1 MFNQTYQKSMQ
12 NLRIGRLRHSIQQLK
27 PKIAIPI
34 IGTGAFLVGLGFG
47 AYITV
52 QNIIAF
58 QWSLLHI
65 LLTLHSLMLRHGF

>member
-1 MFNQTYQKSMQ
+1 MQ
-12 NLRIGRLRHSIQQLK
+12 NIRIGWLQHSIQQLK
-27 PKIAIPI
+27 PKIAILV
-34 IGTGAFLVGLGFG
+34 IGACAFLVGLWLGTH
-47 AYITV
+47 ITA

>member
-1 MFNQTYQKSMQ
+1 MQ
-12 NLRIGRLRHSIQQLK
+12 NIRIGWLQHSIQQLK
-27 PKIAIPI
+27 PKIAILV
-34 IGTGAFLVGLGFG
+34 IGACAFLVGLWLGT
-47 AYITV
+47 YITA